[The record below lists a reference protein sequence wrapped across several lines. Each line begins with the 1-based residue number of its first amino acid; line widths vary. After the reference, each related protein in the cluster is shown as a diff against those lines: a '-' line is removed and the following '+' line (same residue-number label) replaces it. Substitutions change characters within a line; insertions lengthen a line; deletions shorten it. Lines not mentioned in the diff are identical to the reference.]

1 MNRIFLYGG
10 LNPDTNEV
18 LSTVDLFDATTY
30 QFKEVKL
37 RGDYK
42 PQGR

>member
-1 MNRIFLYGG
+1 MNRIFLYDG
-10 LNPDTNEV
+10 LKPYTNEV
-18 LSTVDLFDATTY
+18 LSTVELFDATIY

-42 PQGR
+42 P